1 MGAILCLRKMPG
13 NCRECFMARKG
24 ERDRMVCG
32 IRGTEIIA
40 YSHRNCR
47 MPLCPLR
54 NEGEYLGCRIKPVRK
69 MVLKSRKQEAW
80 RTTINITIGADRR

>member
-1 MGAILCLRKMPG
+1 
-13 NCRECFMARKG
+13 
-24 ERDRMVCG
+24 MVCG